1 MCGIDSRSA
10 RKATPYD
17 HGGNPLR
24 TIDIAQFSADPQQ
37 YVNDSQQETI
47 VVTRQ
52 GKPCAVLH
60 GVEDDLE
67 ISELAHSRE
76 FWSMIEQRR
85 REPTIPWDVAEQQ
98 LDALDQ

>member
-1 MCGIDSRSA
+1 M
-10 RKATPYD
+10 K
-17 HGGNPLR
+17 
-24 TIDIAQFSADPQQ
+24 TIDIVQFSANPLQ
-37 YVNDSQQETI
+37 YVDDSQQETI

-60 GVEDDLE
+60 GVEEDLE
-67 ISELAHSRE
+67 LSELAHSRE

-85 REPTIPWDVAEQQ
+85 QEPTIPWEEAERE